1 MFYLRKILKVVIA
14 AGGIIG
20 AILGSIQLYDYFN
33 KDRVVEY
40 KKSYIPLVYTDVNE
54 FRAFLEQN
62 INKKVRFETQFSFD
76 DVLAVNSLVH
86 ETCNY
91 TPLFEAIRNSPDQ
104 ISKTDIGLME
114 FKKDFLAIKEEN
126 YQSEEIR
133 SYRYISCLDTIRIFM
148 KEPERLRFSY
158 GGTGTTS
165 LPFTGLF
172 VIEVRAFSG
181 PRVEYTLREL

>member
-1 MFYLRKILKVVIA
+1 MLYLRQAIKIVIA
-14 AGGIIG
+14 IGGIIA
-20 AILGSIQLYDYFN
+20 AILGSIQLYDYCK

-40 KKSYIPLVYTDVNE
+40 KKSYIPLVYTEVNE
-54 FRAFLEQN
+54 FRDFLEQN
-62 INKKVRFETQFSFD
+62 VNKKVRFETQLSFD
-76 DVLAVNSLVH
+76 DVLPENLLVH

-91 TPLFEAIRNSPDQ
+91 TPLFEVIRNAPDQ

-114 FKKDFLAIKEEN
+114 FKKDFFTIKEKN
-126 YQSEEIR
+126 YQSEKIKN
-133 SYRYISCLDTIRIFM
+133 YRYISCLDTIRIFM

-158 GGTGTTS
+158 GGTGTIS

-172 VIEVRAFSG
+172 VIEARAFSG